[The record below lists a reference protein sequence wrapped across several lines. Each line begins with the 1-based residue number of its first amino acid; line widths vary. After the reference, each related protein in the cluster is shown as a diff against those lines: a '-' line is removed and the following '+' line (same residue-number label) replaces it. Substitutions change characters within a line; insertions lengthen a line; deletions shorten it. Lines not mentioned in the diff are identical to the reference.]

1 MWDTVGQQKYK
12 SVLALPYKGIHGLLM
27 VFDITDRT
35 SFTDLKDWL
44 AETEKHCGENIVRI
58 LIGNKKDIEDKRQVM
73 EDEGKNWA

>member
-1 MWDTVGQQKYK
+1 
-12 SVLALPYKGIHGLLM
+12 M

-44 AETEKHCGENIVRI
+44 AETEKHCGEKVVRI